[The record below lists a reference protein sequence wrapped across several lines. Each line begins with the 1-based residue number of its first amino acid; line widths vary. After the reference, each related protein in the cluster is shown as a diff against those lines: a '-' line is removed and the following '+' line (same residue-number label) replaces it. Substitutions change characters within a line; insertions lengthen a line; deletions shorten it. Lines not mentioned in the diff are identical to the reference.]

1 MAGNVCSGWCVYD
14 NLATTLN
21 RSCRYE
27 EAAQC
32 QLNAMELHEEDTEAW
47 AKAAANACVS
57 LLAEDL
63 QVRMPEWWNDDG
75 LKALSARV
83 VAAAPDYTN
92 ACMVRAG
99 ALAALYPSCSFQ
111 DHLIPGPR
119 TAAELKEAATWFRRA
134 EKSGS
139 GTRSLEVC
147 ASECDCLADGMLA
160 EAAGA
165 LDAAESEAAATRK
178 AAEDKANAAAEE
190 LLAEEEKEKEK
201 TQTQTAAGATV
212 SKTKQGKGNGKK
224 NGKR

>member
-32 QLNAMELHEEDTEAW
+32 QLNAMELHEEDTEVW
-47 AKAAANACVS
+47 AEAATNACVA
-57 LLAEDL
+57 LLANDFHV
-63 QVRMPEWWNDDG
+63 QMPEWWNDDG

-83 VAAAPDYTN
+83 VAVAPNDRN
-92 ACMVRAG
+92 ALMVRAC
-99 ALAALYPSCSFQ
+99 ALSALYPSCSFQ
-111 DHLIPGPR
+111 DHLKPGPR
-119 TAAELKEAATWFRRA
+119 TAAEFKEAAACYRRA
-134 EKSGS
+134 EKSDS
-139 GTRSLEVC
+139 GTSLEEC
-147 ASECDCLADGMLA
+147 ASICDCLADGMLA